1 MIYKNTKNERM
12 MGPDSYI
19 IINELLENKATDEK
33 IRILDLGCGKG
44 LTSIYMA
51 EKYKNAEIFAVDL
64 WVEPKEN
71 YIFFKEQKLDNRII
85 PLNCSAEN
93 LPFAEEYF
101 DMVVSVDSYHYFG
114 LEKDFFK
121 YNIKQLLKENGEI
134 YIAVPGIKKD
144 YEIVPKDLEHH
155 ISEEDFKLF
164 KSINYWENLLAKDLK
179 EIKIKEMQCYDEAW
193 QSWLSSDNPYAV
205 EDIELLKADN
215 GKYLNLISINGKI

>member
-121 YNIKQLLKENGEI
+121 YNIKPLLKENGEI

>member
-33 IRILDLGCGKG
+33 IRILDLGCGKE

-121 YNIKQLLKENGEI
+121 YNIKPLLKENGEI

>member
-1 MIYKNTKNERM
+1 MKDKNTKNERM